1 MSNIPTLDGL
11 TDPQRDWIADGCG
24 GKGFDVPEWIFH
36 SACQQ
41 HDLGYWIGCTEADR
55 CQVDLK
61 FYNDML
67 VLTKSQPWYKRWLY
81 ISLAY
86 TYYKSVRLFASKHF
100 YFGEKKR
107 TFDDLAL
114 EMGVGSAAAATL
126 PTASEPQVTPA
137 INQEAPMKP
146 EPAQDQTGQDQIVS

>member
-24 GKGFDVPEWIFH
+24 GKGFDVPDWIFH
-36 SACQQ
+36 PACQQ
-41 HDLGYWIGCTEADR
+41 HDLGYWIGCTETDR

-67 VLTKSQPWYKRWLY
+67 VLTKPQPWYKRWLY

-107 TFDDLAL
+107 TFDDLTL
-114 EMGVGSAAAATL
+114 EMGVVTTPTL
-126 PTASEPQVTPA
+126 TASGPQAVPA
-137 INQEAPMKP
+137 INQEAPTKP
-146 EPAQDQTGQDQIVS
+146 EPAQDHTGQDQIVS